1 MLSITVK
8 TATSVISVSHSP
20 LIMARTLK
28 PLIEE
33 VKPCRT
39 RELELTPEALA
50 LGT

>member
-8 TATSVISVSHSP
+8 TATSDMSVSHSP
-20 LIMARTLK
+20 LIMARTFK

-50 LGT
+50 LDT